1 MISEYKCPDFHF
13 NTIVDEF
20 NTEKIFFEADNAKLI
35 FSDEETYNLSNIKL
49 YILDDIKVDFKLNE
63 RISRDYDKFN
73 IEFESSDGWLINIG
87 GCYFTF
93 FENMYPV
100 SADGLNVKLIK
111 GQCSNDA
118 PVRYYKFIENLNLS
132 NECEIN
138 EVKCTELDNLFLIKH
153 KNDFFKNIDGY
164 FYIKDSYN
172 NIKDVFSNLY
182 FLLKYYSAESASM
195 RISYCLADD
204 FKKIEIGLP
213 STYSNFKY
221 ESCFH
226 DTYPNTLFDFLNS
239 SYDSYFGLKNEGI
252 IDVNLLIH
260 YLAFLKRERY
270 MEVELLIS
278 AIILEV
284 LTKNHKKIKDSNEA
298 KFASDLRK
306 LIEKLD
312 LDFDKLDEFFKGY
325 GVVCDSNTFLSEI
338 VKVRNDIVHG
348 NAVISQKL
356 CYLMTTFVNIL
367 ALKLFNIKCAMY
379 IPLIKR
385 NEFTHEFLEQFIL
398 SRDDEEVEEDT
409 REIDDQPIEVEEI
422 DGKLY
427 LPLESFNGEK
437 DVIHEGDKFRLREF
451 ETKEYGE
458 DCKLNLKMARFVKQ

>member
-20 NTEKIFFEADNAKLI
+20 GTKKIFFEADNAKLI
-35 FSDEETYNLSNIKL
+35 FTDEENYDLSNVKL
-49 YILDDIKVDFKLNE
+49 YILDDIKVDFELNE
-63 RISRDYDKFN
+63 RITGNYKWFT

-87 GCYFTF
+87 RCNFTF
-93 FENMYPV
+93 FENMYPL
-100 SADGLNVKLIK
+100 SAEGCNVKLIK
-111 GQCSNDA
+111 GQYSDYEPA
-118 PVRYYKFIENLNLS
+118 RYYKFIENLNLS
-132 NECEIN
+132 SECEIN

-164 FYIKDSYN
+164 FYIKDSYD
-172 NIKDVFSNLY
+172 NIKDVFYNLY
-182 FLLKYYSAESASM
+182 FLLKYYSAESSSM

-204 FKKIEIGLP
+204 FEKIEIGLP
-213 STYSNFKY
+213 SLYSNFKH
-221 ESCFH
+221 ESCFY

-239 SYDSYFGLKNEGI
+239 SYDSYVGLKNEGI

-260 YLAFLKRERY
+260 YLAVLKRERY
-270 MEVELLIS
+270 MEVELLMS

-298 KFASDLRK
+298 KFASDLKK
-306 LIEKLD
+306 LIEKLGF
-312 LDFDKLDEFFKGY
+312 DFDKLDEFFKGY

-338 VKVRNDIVHG
+338 VKARNDIVHG
-348 NAVISQKL
+348 NAVISIKL

-385 NEFTHEFLEQFIL
+385 NEFTHEFLEQFLL
-398 SRDDEEVEEDT
+398 SSDDEEDEEDT
-409 REIDDQPIEVEEI
+409 REIDNQPIELEEI
-422 DGKLY
+422 NGKLY
-427 LPLESFNGEK
+427 LPLELFNSE
-437 DVIHEGDKFRLREF
+437 DNIIHEGDKFRLLEF

-458 DCKLNLKMARFVKQ
+458 DCKINLKMARWVQQ

>member
-1 MISEYKCPDFHF
+1 MISEYKCPDFQF
-13 NTIVDEF
+13 NTIVDECGD
-20 NTEKIFFEADNAKLI
+20 EKIFFEVDNAKLI
-35 FSDEETYNLSNIKL
+35 FSDEEAHDISNVKL
-49 YILDDIKVDFKLNE
+49 YILDDIKVDFELNQK
-63 RISRDYDKFN
+63 ITRDYELFT
-73 IEFESSDGWLINIG
+73 IEFESSDGWLINIER
-87 GCYFTF
+87 CYFTF

-100 SADGLNVKLIK
+100 SAKGLNVKLIK

-118 PVRYYKFIENLNLS
+118 PVRYFKFIENLNLS
-132 NECEIN
+132 NQCEIN
-138 EVKCTELDNLFLIKH
+138 DVKCTELDNLFLIKH

-164 FYIKDSYN
+164 FYVKDSYN
-172 NIKDVFSNLY
+172 NIKDVFYNLY

-204 FKKIEIGLP
+204 FEKIEIGLP
-213 STYSNFKY
+213 SIYSNFKY

-226 DTYPNTLFDFLNS
+226 DTYPHTLFNFLNS
-239 SYDSYFGLKNEGI
+239 SYDSYVSLKNEGI

-325 GVVCDSNTFLSEI
+325 GVVCNKNTFLSEI
-338 VKVRNDIVHG
+338 VKARNDIVHG
-348 NAVISQKL
+348 NAIVSIKL
-356 CYLMTTFVNIL
+356 CYLMTTFANIL
-367 ALKLFNIKCAMY
+367 VLKLFNIKCAMY

-385 NEFTHEFLEQFIL
+385 NEFTHKFLEQFIL
-398 SRDDEEVEEDT
+398 SSCDEEVEDDI
-409 REIDDQPIEVEEI
+409 REIDDQSIDVEEI
-422 DGKLY
+422 NGKLY
-427 LPLESFNGEK
+427 LPLELFDSDE
-437 DVIHEGDKFRLREF
+437 DIIHEGDKFRLLEF

-458 DCKLNLKMARFVKQ
+458 DCKINLKMARFVKQ

>member
-1 MISEYKCPDFHF
+1 
-13 NTIVDEF
+13 
-20 NTEKIFFEADNAKLI
+20 
-35 FSDEETYNLSNIKL
+35 
-49 YILDDIKVDFKLNE
+49 
-63 RISRDYDKFN
+63 
-73 IEFESSDGWLINIG
+73 
-87 GCYFTF
+87 
-93 FENMYPV
+93 MYPV
-100 SADGLNVKLIK
+100 SAEGCNVKLIK
-111 GQCSNDA
+111 GQYSDDD

-132 NECEIN
+132 SECEIN
-138 EVKCTELDNLFLIKH
+138 EVKCTERDNLFLIKH

-164 FYIKDSYN
+164 FYIKDSYD
-172 NIKDVFSNLY
+172 NIKDVFYNLY

-204 FKKIEIGLP
+204 FEKIEIGLP
-213 STYSNFKY
+213 SHYSNFKY
-221 ESCFH
+221 ESCFY

-239 SYDSYFGLKNEGI
+239 AYDSYVGLKNESI

-348 NAVISQKL
+348 NAVVSLKL

-385 NEFTHEFLEQFIL
+385 NEFTHKFLEQFICGG
-398 SRDDEEVEEDT
+398 DEEVEEDT
-409 REIDDQPIEVEEI
+409 LEIDNQPIELEEI
-422 DGKLY
+422 NGKLY
-427 LPLESFNGEK
+427 LPLELFNSE
-437 DVIHEGDKFRLREF
+437 DNIIHEGEKFRLLEF

-458 DCKLNLKMARFVKQ
+458 DCKINLKMARWVQQ